1 MGSKAS
7 VIPTV
12 RAHFDTFR
20 DDSSNGSLHLPD
32 YAIFLGIPLGAAAL
46 VVLGEVRLKEI
57 SGFLGGLA
65 VFTALLFGLVIF
77 VFQLRLQLRTDGE
90 FSAHSTL
97 VRLIDQLFANVN
109 YAVVVGVVTTAV
121 GVIAA
126 STLDSTT
133 GAPVWVSAVLTALAT
148 HLVLTIFMCVKRVHS
163 AYRQLAF

>member
-1 MGSKAS
+1 MSSKAS
-7 VIPTV
+7 VIPAV
-12 RAHFDTFR
+12 KAHFDTFR
-20 DDSSNGSLHLPD
+20 DDSSDGSVHLPD
-32 YAIFLGIPLGAAAL
+32 YAVFLGVPLGAAAL
-46 VVLGEVRLKEI
+46 VVLGGVRLKEL

-90 FSAHSTL
+90 FSAHSAL

-126 STLDSTT
+126 ATLDSAKGT
-133 GAPVWVSAVLTALAT
+133 PVWMSAVLTALAM

-163 AYRQLAF
+163 AYRQLSF